1 MSNYTGAAAMT
12 TETFLAGLPAA
23 PRFAQTYCS
32 QCGRS
37 FPAGNHGYSS
47 CRSHGGRDAF
57 ESAYWSVEEM
67 EDARRFANDAEDV
80 ARALVEGVREETAK
94 AIATALQ
101 LLKSGRHDEA
111 ETVARR
117 AEAGLVQ
124 EYLEA

>member
-1 MSNYTGAAAMT
+1 MT
-12 TETFLAGLPAA
+12 TETFLADLPPT
-23 PRFAQTYCS
+23 PRFAQTFCS

-37 FPAGNHGYSS
+37 FGPGNHGFSS
-47 CRSHGGRDAF
+47 CRSHRPAIDSG
-57 ESAYWSVEEM
+57 YWTVEEM
-67 EDARRFANDAEDV
+67 EEAKSFANDPDDV

-117 AEAGLVQ
+117 AEAGLIQ

>member
-1 MSNYTGAAAMT
+1 MT
-12 TETFLAGLPAA
+12 TSTFLADLP
-23 PRFAQTYCS
+23 PTRRFAQTYCS

-37 FPAGNHGYSS
+37 FGPGNHGYSS
-47 CRSHGGRDAF
+47 CRSHRPAIDSG
-57 ESAYWSVEEM
+57 YWTVEET
-67 EDARRFANDAEDV
+67 EAARAFANDPEDV

-101 LLKSGRHDEA
+101 LLRAGRHDEA

-117 AEAGLVQ
+117 AEAGLIQ

>member
-1 MSNYTGAAAMT
+1 MT
-12 TETFLAGLPAA
+12 TETFLADLPPLPAA
-23 PRFAQTYCS
+23 RFAQTFCS
-32 QCGRS
+32 QCGHS
-37 FPAGNHGYSS
+37 FGPGNHGYSS
-47 CRSHGGRDAF
+47 CRSHGGDAF
-57 ESAYWSVEEM
+57 DVAFWAVEET
-67 EDARRFANDAEDV
+67 EAARAFANDPEDV

-117 AEAGLVQ
+117 AEAGLIQ

>member
-1 MSNYTGAAAMT
+1 MT
-12 TETFLAGLPAA
+12 TSTFLADLPAL

-37 FPAGNHGYSS
+37 FGPGNHGFSS
-47 CRSHGGRDAF
+47 CRSHRPALDSG
-57 ESAYWSVEEM
+57 YWTVEEM

-117 AEAGLVQ
+117 AEAGLIQ

>member
-1 MSNYTGAAAMT
+1 MT
-12 TETFLAGLPAA
+12 TETTFLADLPAL
-23 PRFAQTYCS
+23 PRFGQTYCS
-32 QCGRS
+32 QCGRT
-37 FPAGNHGYSS
+37 FPAGDHGYSS
-47 CRSHGGRDAF
+47 CRSHGDDLAG
-57 ESAYWSVEEM
+57 SYWTVEEM
-67 EDARRFANDAEDV
+67 EEAKSFANDPDDV

-117 AEAGLVQ
+117 AEAGLIQ

>member
-1 MSNYTGAAAMT
+1 MT
-12 TETFLAGLPAA
+12 TSTFLADLPAP

-32 QCGRS
+32 SCGRTFGPGNNGYS
-37 FPAGNHGYSS
+37 HCRNHG
-47 CRSHGGRDAF
+47 GIDDAY
-57 ESAYWSVEEM
+57 YWTVEEM

-117 AEAGLVQ
+117 AEAGLIQ